1 MDEQDDLD
9 KELSK
14 QPPAEGVR
22 IIRADEA
29 QAALDA
35 GQAEGRRPGDAPRYG
50 DAPPPPPA
58 GPRPAHRFP
67 LPDSVDPASVAPRPP
82 VRIDEIRAAAS
93 RRIRET
99 GMAAAE
105 GAPPADDQH
114 FADTD
119 DRWGPAASHMSSGPG
134 HQAGHQAG
142 PPEKGPDL
150 SLPEEGITVRGGS
163 GPELPHWTDP
173 PTGEVPRLR
182 RDAPASSEPG
192 EDDLA
197 AWQALGTRGLRWRDG
212 GSDWDDLEDVGALG
226 GDEPRL
232 GALDTSRT
240 EHSDVFSFDDHF
252 EQMEETR
259 PGLTGS
265 THHQQTSA
273 AQPTGPPPPPRPAGG
288 GGGPSGSNGR
298 SQGPR
303 RPVPPTVPA
312 GGGRDLASAVGVG
325 VALMVA
331 LLIAYAVGPAALM
344 LLAAVVV
351 TAGALELFNLMQQ
364 RGFRPA
370 TLLGLVASV
379 GVMFAAYWRGMQAL
393 PLVLVLVFVTSMLW
407 YMLHVVEARPVVNAA
422 LTVAG
427 FVWVGLFGSYAS
439 LLLRVHHGK
448 NLFILAVVVTVAAD
462 VLAYA
467 AGSTFGSH
475 PLAPHISPGK
485 TWEGTIVGGIGA
497 VIVSVIVGKLFLS
510 STWSLKHALVLGV
523 VIAVVGPIGDLCES
537 MVKRD
542 LDLKDSGTLLPGHGG
557 LLDRFD
563 ALLFVLP
570 ATYYLAQYFRLL

>member
-1 MDEQDDLD
+1 MDEHDDLD

-35 GQAEGRRPGDAPRYG
+35 GHAEGRRPGDAPRYG
-50 DAPPPPPA
+50 DVPPPPPS

-67 LPDSVDPASVAPRPP
+67 LPDSVDPSEVAPRPP
-82 VRIDEIRAAAS
+82 IRIDEVRAAAS

-99 GMAAAE
+99 GMAASEE
-105 GAPPADDQH
+105 GRAPVDDH
-114 FADTD
+114 FGEFD
-119 DRWGPAASHMSSGPG
+119 DRWGPPSTPMSRDRAGDDPFGSGHKAPT
-134 HQAGHQAG
+134 A
-142 PPEKGPDL
+142 ERGPDL
-150 SLPEEGITVRGGS
+150 SLPEEGITVHGGS
-163 GPELPHWTDP
+163 GAELPHWTDP
-173 PTGEVPRLR
+173 PTGQMPRLR
-182 RDAPASSEPG
+182 PNSEGGGDPP

-212 GSDWDDLEDVGALG
+212 ASDWDDLEDVGNLAD
-226 GDEPRL
+226 DEPGL
-232 GALDTSRT
+232 GALDTNKT
-240 EHSDVFSFDDHF
+240 EHSDVFSFDDQF
-252 EQMEETR
+252 EEIEETR
-259 PGLTGS
+259 PGSNRPRLE
-265 THHQQTSA
+265 QPA
-273 AQPTGPPPPPRPAGG
+273 APPPRAAAGA
-288 GGGPSGSNGR
+288 SNGR
-298 SQGPR
+298 PHAPPR
-303 RPVPPTVPA
+303 RPVPPTVPTS

-325 VALMVA
+325 VGLMLALLLAYAIGAAALMV
-331 LLIAYAVGPAALM
+331 
-344 LLAAVVV
+344 LATAVV
-351 TAGALELFNLMQQ
+351 TAGALELFNLMQH

-379 GVMFAAYWRGMQAL
+379 AVMFAAYWRGMQAL
-393 PLVLVLVFVTSMLW
+393 PLVTVLVFVTSMLW

-427 FVWVGLFGSYAS
+427 FVWVGILGSYAS
-439 LLLRVHHGK
+439 LLVRVHHGK
-448 NLFILAVVVTVAAD
+448 ALLLLPILVTVAAD

-467 AGSTFGSH
+467 AGSTMGSH
-475 PLAPHISPGK
+475 ALAPTISPGK
-485 TWEGTIVGGIGA
+485 TWEGTIVGGLGA
-497 VIVSVIVGKLFLS
+497 VIVSVLIGKLFLS
-510 STWSLKHALVLGV
+510 STWSLKHALALGV
-523 VIAVVGPIGDLCES
+523 VVAVVGPIGDLCES

-542 LDLKDSGTLLPGHGG
+542 LDLKDSGHVLPGHGG